1 VTETYSTA
9 LQAIIGEFQNV
20 SPEITSSFMFKKNGD
35 LVARNEATGEEQVKK
50 LIIAFNSVADHAETI
65 GGVETLTIHGANS
78 QLNITSLDNVYL
90 STVFSRRADEKV
102 VKTLTSVFVP
112 TVVKLVD
119 QIAELSENRISQAL
133 TPEDK
138 PIEAKVLPSEE
149 SKRDD
154 PIPEVSTP
162 FNAEPVLPKT
172 TVNQFMVEK
181 IGGLRVSSDTT
192 RVDSEVIAKWNDLY
206 GDKKIT
212 KVHIE
217 TLEGKIIICKFQPIK
232 EAKRNAQGIIQ
243 IPEKI
248 LKALQISEGKLVIVK
263 PVLTY

>member
-1 VTETYSTA
+1 VTQADSTA
-9 LQAIIGEFQNV
+9 LQTIINEFQNV

-35 LVARNEATGEEQVKK
+35 IVAHNEASTEEQIKK
-50 LIIAFNSVADHAETI
+50 LIAAFNNIADQAETI
-65 GGVETLTIHGANS
+65 GGVETLTIQGVNS
-78 QLNITSLDNVYL
+78 QLNITSIDNLYL
-90 STVFSRRADEKV
+90 STVSSRLADEKI
-102 VKTLTSVFVP
+102 VKTLTTVFVP

-119 QIAELSENRISQAL
+119 QIAELSNAKISQTAK
-133 TPEDK
+133 PEDT
-138 PIEAKVLPSEE
+138 PIEEKVQPEE
-149 SKRDD
+149 PKRNESIPDISASFSAG
-154 PIPEVSTP
+154 PI
-162 FNAEPVLPKT
+162 LPKT

-181 IGGLRVSSDTT
+181 IGGLRVSSDAT
-192 RVDSEVIAKWNDLY
+192 RVDREVIAKWNELY

-248 LKALQISEGKLVIVK
+248 LNALQISEGKLVIVK
-263 PVLTY
+263 PVITY